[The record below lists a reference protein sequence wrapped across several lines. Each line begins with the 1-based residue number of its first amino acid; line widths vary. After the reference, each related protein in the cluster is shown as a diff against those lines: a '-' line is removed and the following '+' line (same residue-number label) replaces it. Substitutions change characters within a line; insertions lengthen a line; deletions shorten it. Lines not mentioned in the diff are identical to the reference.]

1 MSGELAAALAEVAED
16 LGIAGATAGDVTEWS
31 ARGVVFARLT
41 GPLAEFRLAPP
52 VAAAA
57 RRTPD
62 TAVSGRGPDW
72 VAFEPA
78 DSDDH
83 ALDRASA
90 WFASAW
96 RRATEG

>member
-1 MSGELAAALAEVAED
+1 MSGELAVALAEAAED
-16 LGIAGATAGDVTEWS
+16 LGVAGVPAGSATEWS
-31 ARGVVFARLT
+31 AGGSVFASLD
-41 GPLAEFRLAPP
+41 GDLAEFRLAPP

-62 TAVSGRGPDW
+62 TAVSRRGPDW
-72 VAFEPA
+72 VAFAPP
-78 DSDDH
+78 SPDDH
-83 ALDRASA
+83 ALDRAVA